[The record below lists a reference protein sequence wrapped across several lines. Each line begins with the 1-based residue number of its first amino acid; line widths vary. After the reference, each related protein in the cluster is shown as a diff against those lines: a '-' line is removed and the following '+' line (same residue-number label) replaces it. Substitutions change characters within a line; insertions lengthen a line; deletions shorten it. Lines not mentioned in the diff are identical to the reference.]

1 MCARTTVQIAK
12 CLQIIKT
19 AATKNQIDFANM
31 NNNSNICFEMPE
43 MNKRERERKGTKR
56 AHNTQQTNER
66 TNKRASQC
74 RGRTFIIC

>member
-19 AATKNQIDFANM
+19 AATKNQIDLANM

-43 MNKRERERKGTKR
+43 MSKRKRERKETKR
-56 AHNTQQTNER
+56 AHDRERKITHTTHSKRTNE
-66 TNKRASQC
+66 
-74 RGRTFIIC
+74 